1 MKAGF
6 VSGQAT
12 ESIVAKAILGSSE
25 LGTYLEPKQV
35 VNYVEA
41 HDNYNLHDLLAELHP
56 DDDELT
62 RTKRIELATA
72 MNLLL
77 QGMSFMEL
85 GQEFSR
91 SKLVATGANGN
102 AIQADHKRAMNSY
115 NARRCQSSRLGFIN
129 SSSGKYQLY
138 QTDDS
143 FKNDNKRIFLPAL

>member
-102 AIQADHKRAMNSY
+102 TIQADHKRAMNSY
-115 NARRCQSSRLGFIN
+115 NAPDAGI
-129 SSSGKYQLY
+129 Y
-138 QTDDS
+138 
-143 FKNDNKRIFLPAL
+143 